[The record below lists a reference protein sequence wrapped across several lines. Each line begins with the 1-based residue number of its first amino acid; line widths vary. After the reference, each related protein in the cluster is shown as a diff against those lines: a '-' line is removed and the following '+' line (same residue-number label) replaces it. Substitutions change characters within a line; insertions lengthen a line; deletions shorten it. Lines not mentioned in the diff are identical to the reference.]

1 MCRLSTITLIV
12 EKYTIHVYNMLLRV
26 LIFQRNDDS
35 VINQGRIIHVHTG
48 TVHSVDYNE
57 SVLSL
62 CLW

>member
-1 MCRLSTITLIV
+1 MTLIV
-12 EKYTIHVYNMLLRV
+12 EKYTIYNMLLRV